1 MQVVLYG
8 DFDAKNALRRVIAAG
23 GGQVAA
29 SAPPFT
35 AAIELGLA
43 CAVVDPTKGK
53 TNRWVR
59 ELTAAGVPCV
69 HPDLFVDW
77 LARPS
82 VDPTQHLLHGV
93 SLGPRLT
100 AALARSLS
108 VHTGGAGAA
117 GTAVAAR

>member
-1 MQVVLYG
+1 MVLYG
-8 DFDAKNALRRVIAAG
+8 EFDAKSALRRVIAAG
-23 GGQVAA
+23 GGHVVATT
-29 SAPPFT
+29 PPFT
-35 AAIELGLA
+35 SSIELGLA

-82 VDPTQHLLHGV
+82 VDPSQHLLHGV

-100 AALARSLS
+100 AALARSRP
-108 VHTGGAGAA
+108 VRA
-117 GTAVAAR
+117 AVAAR